1 MIYRF
6 EVEGFKGF
14 SEKLTLDLT
23 HKKNYE
29 FNQDCIFNGVVK
41 KGMIYGR
48 NGIGKSNLGLAL
60 FLFSL
65 FPLSLKISAQA
76 TATS

>member
-48 NGIGKSNLGLAL
+48 NGIGKSNLLMQLMFLGL
-60 FLFSL
+60 
-65 FPLSLKISAQA
+65 LSLNITSNSAMIL
-76 TATS
+76 